1 MIYIVNNF
9 YTTFLIFFGK
19 DFPETRRTFIGE
31 RRDTMQP
38 VEREIFKR
46 KGKVI
51 ELYKLENG
59 TYKAFAFENFDTD
72 DEIVG
77 VGESDE
83 RETAIKLAL
92 QDLYVEIKNTR

>member
-1 MIYIVNNF
+1 M
-9 YTTFLIFFGK
+9 L
-19 DFPETRRTFIGE
+19 
-31 RRDTMQP
+31 P
-38 VEREIFKR
+38 VERELFKR

-51 ELYKLENG
+51 ELYRMDDN
-59 TYKAFAFENFDTD
+59 TYKAFATEYLDD

-92 QDLYVEIKNTR
+92 QDLYIELKNTR